1 MIKTRAVPSL
11 FPRIRWAKIAHAVR
25 AVRRYPPL
33 SIAGG
38 LLLVPH
44 FGFRGPIYWSGGF
57 PKPKI
62 VNRGGTL
69 RAKGLIIF
77 GGCRIELYKGA
88 EISIGVGSFM
98 NRNVSILAEERV
110 TIGEFALIGWDV
122 TITDTN
128 EHDWPGIGVRC
139 APITIGDYVWL
150 GARSIIL
157 KGVTIGD
164 HSVVAAGSVV
174 TRDVPPYT
182 LVAGSPARVIREL
195 PRE

>member
-1 MIKTRAVPSL
+1 MMKIRAIPSPTLPARTAPIGRAVS
-11 FPRIRWAKIAHAVR
+11 

-33 SIAGG
+33 TIAGG
-38 LLLVPH
+38 LLLLPH
-44 FGFRGPIYWSGGF
+44 FGFRGPIIWNGGF

-62 VNRGGTL
+62 VNRGGKL
-69 RAKGLIIF
+69 RAKGLVIF

-88 EISIGVGSFM
+88 EISIGQGSFL
-98 NRNVSILAEERV
+98 NRNVSILAEQRV
-110 TIGEFALIGWDV
+110 TIGEFALVGWDV

-128 EHDWPGIGVRC
+128 EHDWPGIGARC

-182 LVAGSPARVIREL
+182 LVAGSPARVIKEL